1 MKIIDENLFYI
12 EFGEPQPPTSF
23 NYIGTGQMK
32 PIYIIASD
40 YSSAEKKATEY
51 LTIKLNG
58 KKTSIL
64 TEDGSLNNLKPP
76 IIKIVSVKLISDNI
90 IY

>member
-1 MKIIDENLFYI
+1 ME
-12 EFGEPQPPTSF
+12 
-23 NYIGTGQMK
+23 
-32 PIYIIASD
+32 
-40 YSSAEKKATEY
+40 
-51 LTIKLNG
+51 